1 MMTSTP
7 DRDDLLQRRI
17 RDALLHEWDP
27 IGIQEFP
34 EAQDEYDSYV
44 PDVCHLVLSGASFE
58 DIFAYLWSLETQHM
72 GLRGDRQRTEHF
84 ANRVIEIGEEV
95 QKGSG

>member
-1 MMTSTP
+1 MATTP
-7 DRDDLLQRRI
+7 DNLLQLRI

-44 PDVCHLVLSGASFE
+44 VDVCQLLQSGASFQ
-58 DIFAYLWSLETQHM
+58 DVFVYLWSLETQHM
-72 GLRGDRQRTEHF
+72 GLRGDRQRTEQF
-84 ANRVIEIGEEV
+84 AKRVLEIGEESRT
-95 QKGSG
+95 GSG